1 MSARSGGEPK
11 LLLPGLDTFYA
22 GVADLWYPMIRCV
35 AGSFLF
41 YHGWGKLMVG
51 VAPVAA
57 GLAKYHIEP
66 STPAAYIV
74 MFLETVGAAG
84 VALGLFTRFFAAG
97 IAIEMAVI
105 AFVAKAP
112 LGFAQMELFLI
123 WGILMFAIALRG
135 GGPYSLDR
143 AIGKEL

>member
-1 MSARSGGEPK
+1 MSARAGSEPK
-11 LLLPGLDTFYA
+11 LLFPGLSSFYA
-22 GVADLWYPMIRCV
+22 SVADLWYPMIRFA
-35 AGSFLF
+35 AGAFLF
-41 YHGWGKLMVG
+41 YHGWGKLFTG

-66 STPAAYIV
+66 SLPAAYVVI
-74 MFLETVGAAG
+74 FLETVGAIC
-84 VALGLFTRFFAAG
+84 VAFGLFTRFFATG

-112 LGFAQMELFLI
+112 LGFGQMELFLM

-135 GGPYSLDR
+135 GGPYSVDR